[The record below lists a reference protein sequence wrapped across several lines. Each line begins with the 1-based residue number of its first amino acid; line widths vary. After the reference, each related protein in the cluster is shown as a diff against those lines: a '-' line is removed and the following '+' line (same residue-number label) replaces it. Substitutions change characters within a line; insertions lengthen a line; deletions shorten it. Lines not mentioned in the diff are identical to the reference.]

1 MFQKPWAKAS
11 SLFDRILSS
20 LAFLDCLIIAFLMF
34 LVTVDVIGRKLFGMP
49 VQWVLEISELCIPA
63 MVFLGAAWL
72 LKNDGHITMDMVVN
86 NLNPKGQAALNFFT
100 ALLGVFICIVLTFY
114 ASRLSID
121 HIQRNMHSVTVLG
134 LPTSPR
140 YILIAFGSFLLIFQ
154 FVRRAYHSL
163 KNWSTAQKQE
173 RLSESPF

>member
-1 MFQKPWAKAS
+1 VFHKYREKAGP
-11 SLFDRILSS
+11 LFDRVLN
-20 LAFLDCLIIAFLMF
+20 FLVFIDCLIIAFLMF
-34 LVTVDVIGRKLFGMP
+34 LVTVDVIGRKLFGLP

-72 LKNDGHITMDMVVN
+72 LKNEGHITMDMVVN
-86 NLNPKGQAALNFFT
+86 QLGPKGQAALNFFT
-100 ALLGVFICIVLTFY
+100 SLLGIFICIVLTFY

-140 YILIAFGSFLLIFQ
+140 YILIAFGFFLLIFQ